1 MVVSILHTSRVH
13 GSRITVQGH
22 RCCGS
27 PPVTGCAHL
36 CTLVQGLCT
45 KGAQRKSLIY
55 MPFNQSV
62 RVVRI
67 VQAFSSSFSH
77 VYALLIL
84 SSKSNFDSKKGAQ
97 CAQIAL
103 ALTTVAFQQFQKVHR
118 YAHRPC
124 TDPLLSAQTT
134 NRDP

>member
-1 MVVSILHTSRVH
+1 MLWLV
-13 GSRITVQGH
+13 GSDRL
-22 RCCGS
+22 
-27 PPVTGCAHL
+27 CAL

-55 MPFNQSV
+55 MSFIQSV

-67 VQAFSSSFSH
+67 VQGFSGCFYSYIEKH
-77 VYALLIL
+77 VLFF
-84 SSKSNFDSKKGAQ
+84 KKNFGSKKGAQ

-103 ALTTVAFQQFQKVHR
+103 THATAGFQRFQKVHR

-124 TDPLLSAQTT
+124 TDPLFCAQTT